1 PPGSLR
7 LHLPGLQPVPV
18 ADRPATGDDGAEVPG
33 PVVRSRQE
41 ARRPGA
47 GGGRPGPSPAP
58 APGRPVRRREAARR
72 HRPRPGQ
79 GPADPVRRRTDLGAG
94 RRERPGGHPP
104 AAPRRHRTRRRRHLR
119 DARPAPGS
127 LGRPGHPH
135 RRRRDHRRS
144 APHPQSRSHPG
155 VALTPIPLRTPM
167 PAFLKNKWLWI
178 GLALLVAVVI
188 GLSLMQKAGAA
199 KKAELAEAAEKTV
212 ESPYSAIANGKID
225 IEGGIIQIAAR
236 RGGVVRDVLVQEGDL
251 VKAGQILAR
260 QEDDEPRLSL
270 QTATADLAQAESQLR
285 MINVDIATAQREH
298 DRLQKLVAT
307 NFVAAQ
313 RMDQARD
320 AIAQAQ
326 ARLASQQAA
335 VQTARAR
342 RDQAAY
348 NVELTVI
355 RSPADGRIVRRYANP
370 GAGAS
375 TLNVSNMFDLEPA
388 APRIA
393 RAEIVEA
400 DIPNVSVD
408 QAVEITP

>member
-1 PPGSLR
+1 
-7 LHLPGLQPVPV
+7 
-18 ADRPATGDDGAEVPG
+18 
-33 PVVRSRQE
+33 
-41 ARRPGA
+41 
-47 GGGRPGPSPAP
+47 
-58 APGRPVRRREAARR
+58 
-72 HRPRPGQ
+72 
-79 GPADPVRRRTDLGAG
+79 
-94 RRERPGGHPP
+94 
-104 AAPRRHRTRRRRHLR
+104 
-119 DARPAPGS
+119 
-127 LGRPGHPH
+127 
-135 RRRRDHRRS
+135 
-144 APHPQSRSHPG
+144 
-155 VALTPIPLRTPM
+155 M

-199 KKAELAEAAEKTV
+199 KKAELAEAAEKKV

-408 QAVEITP
+408 QAVEITPEGDPSKVYIGKVLRRAAVFGARKLASDDPSQRTDERVVEVVVAVDEAPLLIGQRVLVKFMKPGETAGAKRDNASTGVPATRAMKAPARA

>member
-1 PPGSLR
+1 
-7 LHLPGLQPVPV
+7 
-18 ADRPATGDDGAEVPG
+18 
-33 PVVRSRQE
+33 
-41 ARRPGA
+41 
-47 GGGRPGPSPAP
+47 
-58 APGRPVRRREAARR
+58 
-72 HRPRPGQ
+72 
-79 GPADPVRRRTDLGAG
+79 
-94 RRERPGGHPP
+94 
-104 AAPRRHRTRRRRHLR
+104 
-119 DARPAPGS
+119 
-127 LGRPGHPH
+127 
-135 RRRRDHRRS
+135 
-144 APHPQSRSHPG
+144 
-155 VALTPIPLRTPM
+155 M

-199 KKAELAEAAEKTV
+199 KKAELAEAAEKKV

-408 QAVEITP
+408 QAVEITPEGDPSKVYVGKVLRRAAVFGARKLASDDPSQRTDERVVEVVVAVDEAPLLIGQRVLVKFMKPGETAGAKRDNASTGVPATRAMKAPARA